1 MLFETGSCP
10 NRAFHLIDENP
21 GWLSATRKLPETAF
35 EDGEMLKGACFCR
48 SFNCR
53 KNVVLIVINRRKMRT
68 KGEQSLQLA
77 FIQRNNVVQ
86 QVSST
91 AFHPPLRDAILPG
104 TSE

>member
-35 EDGEMLKGACFCR
+35 EDGEMLNGACFCR

-53 KNVVLIVINRRKMRT
+53 KNDDIVAKALSQIGDPAIPAAT
-68 KGEQSLQLA
+68 SL
-77 FIQRNNVVQ
+77 
-86 QVSST
+86 
-91 AFHPPLRDAILPG
+91 LRYLCGRIERVEIGDSVEIANIHAI
-104 TSE
+104 